1 MSPKKS
7 TSPNAF
13 EAEIALIIKKDED
26 RIRKQL
32 AGLRQI
38 LEYSLRLKPARII
51 RDTYYDTRENSL
63 RERKI
68 TLRTRR
74 IGGVLL
80 ISTKSDIR
88 RISGNVIRR
97 IENELPWSHDSVRLL
112 TRKLELK
119 PSTMSSSQFN
129 RIPPSRAL
137 STIGLQVIQVRRTQR
152 DARDIFRRGTSQT
165 SILAELVIDMVTYTF
180 KTTKIGLSEVEIE
193 AKAPGGLPVV
203 RKIAKSL
210 LSKYQPLLQQW
221 SYGKFLTGLAIRK
234 LLTTKSFEPYLADG
248 KLKPDAFQLIEQTIQ
263 SGIE

>member
-1 MSPKKS
+1 MSPKES
-7 TSPNAF
+7 ISPSRF

-38 LEYSLRLKPARII
+38 LEYDLKPKPARII
-51 RDTYYDTRENSL
+51 HDTYYDTRENSL

-74 IGGVLL
+74 IGDVLL

-97 IENELPWSHDSVRLL
+97 IENELPWSHDSVRQL

-119 PSTMSSSQFN
+119 PSMMSSSQFN

-137 STIGLQVIQVRRTQR
+137 ATIGLQVVQDRRTER
-152 DARDIFRRGTSQT
+152 VARNVFRRSTSPT
-165 SILAELVIDMVTYTF
+165 SILAELAIDMVTYTF
-180 KTTKIGLSEVEIE
+180 KRIKIGLSEIEIE
-193 AKAPGGLPVV
+193 AKASDGLPAV
-203 RKIAKSL
+203 RKIAKNL

-234 LLTTKSFEPYLADG
+234 LLATKSFELYFVDG
-248 KLKPDAFQLIEQTIQ
+248 KLKPDAFHLIDQTIQ